1 MATQTMSLWESAVAF
16 GERTVGFARRILPP
30 LVADTAAAVRG
41 MTATDPFDRLIAEHR
56 QVDAMLQR
64 LTDAVDAPNAYR
76 IALFMRYKRAITKH
90 SLAEEDIV
98 YPALH
103 DEVRDEAGSKSLY
116 EEHAEIK
123 ILTAEVEHA
132 LMDED
137 PNWQDRVRSLHEA
150 LARHMRHEE
159 EEEFPKM
166 RSVLD
171 EDRQRA
177 MSVEIRREE
186 RMVI

>member
-16 GERTVGFARRILPP
+16 GERTMGFARRILPP

-41 MTATDPFDRLIAEHR
+41 MVATDPFERLIQEHR

-64 LTDAVDAPNAYR
+64 LTDGIDAPNAWR
-76 IALFMRYKRAITKH
+76 IALFMRFKRAMTKH

-103 DEVRDEAGSKSLY
+103 DEVRDQKGSKSLY

-123 ILTAEVEHA
+123 IHMAEVEHA
-132 LMDED
+132 LLNED
-137 PNWQDRVRSLHEA
+137 PQWRRHVRSLHEV

-166 RSVLD
+166 RSVLG
-171 EDRQRA
+171 EERQRT
-177 MSVEIRREE
+177 MSAEIRREE